1 MPDQPLHLEQMR
13 PALTV
18 AEQCEHMSQHGIKF
32 EKCNKDAAKK
42 FLLEH
47 TYFFKLKAF
56 DTNFIRDD
64 NGIYRDLDFAYLQDL
79 SIIDFRLR
87 MLILRMT
94 GDIEHALR
102 IRFNRLIQRTNEDG
116 YQVIK
121 DYEAYESEFMRKK
134 GRKFELKQSFNKSIY
149 TQGMIDKYLKLKPV
163 WLFWETCTLSD
174 LIHCY
179 HSFLDKHHFQDV
191 TYSLLYGVRL
201 LRNASS
207 HHNCLLIPNTKNVKP
222 TKDLT
227 PLLDTLLS
235 GKEETSAKQTKQA
248 ATTDPLIHD
257 LSCVLISHINLVES
271 EEMRHN
277 VESQITEFL
286 NRMQIHK
293 DWYREDNTR
302 MELLQGFDN
311 IESLLSSAVDF
322 NRRRDNN
329 TLCMA
334 DHSLLAKP
342 NRKPVRHGRRRP
354 SSKTKIEEFRRT

>member
-1 MPDQPLHLEQMR
+1 
-13 PALTV
+13 
-18 AEQCEHMSQHGIKF
+18 MSQHGITF

-56 DTNFIRDD
+56 DNNFIRDD

-121 DYEAYESEFMRKK
+121 DYEAYESKFMQKQ
-134 GRKFELKQSFNKSIY
+134 GRRFELTQIYNKSIY
-149 TQGMIDKYLKLKPV
+149 TEGMIDKYLKFSPV
-163 WLFWETCTLSD
+163 WLFWETCTLND

-179 HSFLDKHHFQDV
+179 HSFLSKHRFQDI

-222 TKDLT
+222 TEDLA
-227 PLLDTLLS
+227 PLLDALLS
-235 GKEETSAKQTKQA
+235 GKDRISVTRTKEA
-248 ATTDPLIHD
+248 ANKDPLIHD
-257 LSCVLISHINLVES
+257 LACVLISHINLVES
-271 EEMRHN
+271 EEMRYN

-286 NRMQIHK
+286 NRMRIHR
-293 DWYREDNTR
+293 DWYNENNTR
-302 MELLQGFDN
+302 EELLHGFDN
-311 IESLLSSAVDF
+311 IELLLSNAVDF
-322 NRRRDNN
+322 NRRRNNNMLSESDN
-329 TLCMA
+329 
-334 DHSLLAKP
+334 SLLTKP

-354 SSKTKIEEFRRT
+354 SSKTSRNSAECE